1 MWILII
7 SLTPLIISCVKS
19 FMLSVIAFRSCYCC
33 VWSFS
38 FELLS
43 TVTRSKLLLL
53 WSLLRFSFQL
63 LTIFESSKLL
73 LLWSFSFE
81 LLSTVTRSKLLLLCL
96 FLLPC
101 ELPVASIVASIII
114 LRSYKSGRFHFK

>member
-1 MWILII
+1 MCILII

-19 FMLSVIAFRSCYCC
+19 FMLSVIASPKLLLLLF
-33 VWSFS
+33 WSFS

-43 TVTRSKLLLL
+43 TVTRSKLLLLL

-73 LLWSFSFE
+73 LFWSFSFE

-101 ELPVASIVASIII
+101 ELLLSASLLAGSSKEKI
-114 LRSYKSGRFHFK
+114 